1 MRQSVVSRILLSF
14 LAGALGVLAFH
25 QGFLLLA
32 YALSWVPAPPYS
44 LAGTP
49 PLGIPKVLSL
59 AFWGGVWGIVMIPA
73 LGRLGA
79 KSRPL
84 AAVLFGGVLPTLVAV
99 LVVVPL
105 KGPAGRRVAAAPP
118 PPVRIRHQRPVGA
131 RNRAFLP
138 GAQPPRVAVASPKIP
153 R

>member
-1 MRQSVVSRILLSF
+1 MRQRVVSRILLSF

-32 YALSWVPAPPYS
+32 YALSRVPAPPYS

-105 KGPAGRRVAAAPP
+105 KGLPVAESLQPRRLLFGFVINGLWGLGTVLFYRAL
-118 PPVRIRHQRPVGA
+118 
-131 RNRAFLP
+131 NRRGWP
-138 GAQPPRVAVASPKIP
+138 
-153 R
+153 